1 MKIAIFAAGTGGHI
15 YPALSIAKKFGEE
28 NVIFFASNRDIEKKI
43 FSKTNYQVINLNIS
57 GFRGKSL
64 FEKILWP
71 LTFLMAALRVLF
83 EMIKFRPKHSLLMG
97 GYISIIGIF
106 ASSILF
112 RKIFIH
118 EQNSVLGTAN
128 KIGAFFATK
137 IFTSYELNISRELHL
152 GHPVR
157 QGFNNLNYS
166 KVLDKDHIL
175 VLGGSQGAHFFN
187 NIISNLIE
195 KSNLSLKTYFQIG
208 LDSQKESSKNV
219 EYVKFIE
226 NIEEKMSKAKFIICR
241 SGASTVAEVQTMGL
255 PAIFIPLPSSIDG
268 HQLRNAEL
276 ACAEGGG
283 VIVNENNFNEQDFL
297 RLVKD
302 FDQKNLIDMSKKMHK
317 HIHLLSAEKIANE
330 IKQH

>member
-28 NVIFFASNRDIEKKI
+28 NVIFFASNKDIEKNI

-57 GFRGKSL
+57 GFRGKNL
-64 FEKILWP
+64 FHKIFWP
-71 LTFLMAALRVLF
+71 FTFLMAAWKVLL

-97 GYISIIGIF
+97 GYISILGIF

-137 IFTSYELNISRELHL
+137 IFTSHRLNINKELL
-152 GHPVR
+152 FGNPVR
-157 QGFNNLNYS
+157 KGFNTLNYS
-166 KVLDKDHIL
+166 KFLDKEHIL
-175 VLGGSQGAHFFN
+175 VLGGSQGANFFN
-187 NIISNLIE
+187 NNISNLIE
-195 KSNLSLKTYFQIG
+195 KSNLSFKTYFQVG
-208 LDSQKESSKNV
+208 LDTQKESSENIK
-219 EYVKFIE
+219 YVKFIE
-226 NIEEKMSKAKFIICR
+226 NIEEIMSKAKFIICR

-255 PAIFIPLPSSIDG
+255 PAIFIPLANSIDD

-276 ACAEGGG
+276 ACADGGG
-283 VIVNENNFNEQDFL
+283 VIVDENDFNEQDFL
-297 RLVKD
+297 RLIKD

-317 HIHLLSAEKIANE
+317 QLHLMSAEKIANE
-330 IKQH
+330 IKQY